1 MLLRTQP
8 TFPSILSS
16 DWVAVHSQSSWV
28 LCSEGGKDLL
38 PSSRGELSRWS
49 PAGSSHGM
57 GLPQL
62 LLTALPKVTYFLGD
76 THSLA
81 EMQ

>member
-1 MLLRTQP
+1 M
-8 TFPSILSS
+8 
-16 DWVAVHSQSSWV
+16 
-28 LCSEGGKDLL
+28 L